1 MSRIFPWAILLWVGN
16 KVKIYVIQFSLV
28 KAVGFP
34 VALGIIKA
42 WNTEA
47 EPTLEEIKQLKYAL
61 PDPETFFEKE

>member
-1 MSRIFPWAILLWVGN
+1 MSGN
-16 KVKIYVIQFSLV
+16 KPEMILSITELIIKHGVQ
-28 KAVGFP
+28 